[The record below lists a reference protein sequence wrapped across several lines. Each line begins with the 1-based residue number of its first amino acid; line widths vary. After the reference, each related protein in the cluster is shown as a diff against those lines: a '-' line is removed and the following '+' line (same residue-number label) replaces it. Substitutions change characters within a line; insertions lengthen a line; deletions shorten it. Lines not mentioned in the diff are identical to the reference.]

1 MFRHEAINFGK
12 KVNVKN
18 DGYRLKVPQ
27 FTILQMKSIID
38 NKQSYLTYHLILWK
52 ITRIIIIWQTFSY
65 YTYLF
70 FPSNV
75 KSIKFSFIT
84 IFHYYS
90 QPYTD
95 INVEW
100 VWVQK
105 FTNLKVSGLF
115 QETCLN
121 VKCLNIF
128 CSRNF
133 WKPLYFHHYKNIH
146 AGLAVSLS

>member
-1 MFRHEAINFGK
+1 MTGFVWKYH
-12 KVNVKN
+12 
-18 DGYRLKVPQ
+18 D
-27 FTILQMKSIID
+27 LQSPLLMKSIID
-38 NKQSYLTYHLILWK
+38 NNQSYLMYNLIFWKYYNTAYNDYIANILILQ
-52 ITRIIIIWQTFSY
+52 IHI
-65 YTYLF
+65 

-75 KSIKFSFIT
+75 KSMKLSFIT